1 MTLMVTLLPRGS
13 LRGAFMHLC
22 PNLEEVTMK
31 TNSKL
36 AFPQLPQRT
45 YISKSNL
52 MYEYSLSLSLTL
64 LYTQSESHLSDHA
77 SILNRYCHF
86 DSLMEF
92 CCLKVVCYFKYL
104 PFSVNVLSASFQSL
118 NLSKSNHLHSN
129 LLQASTITKLTTR
142 SPAFIH
148 THPLL
153 QTLAHNSILCFSL
166 VVKISGS
173 DRTLSG
179 QI

>member
-1 MTLMVTLLPRGS
+1 MNLTCLQKFSLFCVHDSSRNWPITIEVLLYVRWSQFIMTLMVTLLPCGS
-13 LRGAFMHLC
+13 LRGTFMHLC

-64 LYTQSESHLSDHA
+64 LYAQSESHLSDHA

-104 PFSVNVLSASFQSL
+104 PFSVNVLSASF
-118 NLSKSNHLHSN
+118 
-129 LLQASTITKLTTR
+129 
-142 SPAFIH
+142 
-148 THPLL
+148 
-153 QTLAHNSILCFSL
+153 
-166 VVKISGS
+166 
-173 DRTLSG
+173 
-179 QI
+179 